1 MNTLYSLLNNAIAL
15 FFFVEIPRTAGVVG
29 IALISVIII
38 ARLMGLIVGVILV
51 CVMIALLRGVGFIGN
66 VAHGLAPS
74 LEKVGI
80 GRPDSD
86 TMPLSAP
93 KIVSRNVIVKEV
105 VKYSP
110 TTPRVDKVEPQP
122 NFHLD
127 CERAHDYMLRH
138 KAEKLLWKVKR
149 SGV

>member
-1 MNTLYSLLNNAIAL
+1 MNTLYSLLNNATAL
-15 FFFVEIPRTAGVVG
+15 FFFVGIPLTAGVVG

-66 VAHGLAPS
+66 VAHGLAPGWKK
-74 LEKVGI
+74 LA
-80 GRPDSD
+80 DSD